1 MDINVVQ
8 LCDMMTDGLLSNTMK
23 ELESKKSELESK
35 KSELLFVISRAVLA
49 FHSYGKSPAEISST
63 MALDLEEVI
72 GVLRENGK
80 LV

>member
-1 MDINVVQ
+1 MDTNVVQ
-8 LCDMMTDGLLSNTMK
+8 LCDMMTDGFLSNTIK
-23 ELESKKSELESK
+23 ELESKTSK
-35 KSELLFVISRAVLA
+35 LSFVISRAVLG
-49 FHSYGKSPAEISST
+49 FNSYGMSPEQISST